1 MLLAL
6 LCCSALV
13 TPSLAEL
20 RWNPVATTGAPG
32 PRRGFAV
39 GHDAS
44 TGSVL
49 VFGGKPVN
57 AETWRLDLGTR
68 TWSQVATV
76 GQPPQPRFS
85 MFYGM
90 EPGTRKCVGMHLA
103 VGWGSRRR
111 GAGSLGRG
119 GVRWTL
125 VGRCLSQSTSSGNTP
140 LPTPKTSS
148 PRTSPSPERYAEG
161 VRHRTMQLIAGFREH
176 MLPSSCCLWVL
187 FG

>member
-6 LCCSALV
+6 FCCSALV

-44 TGSVL
+44 TGSVV

-68 TWSQVATV
+68 AWSQVATV

-90 EPGTRKCVGMHLA
+90 EPGTRKCVG
-103 VGWGSRRR
+103 VPFRC
-111 GAGSLGRG
+111 
-119 GVRWTL
+119 GVRKWEKG
-125 VGRCLSQSTSSGNTP
+125 GRELGDRWCP
-140 LPTPKTSS
+140 LD
-148 PRTSPSPERYAEG
+148 
-161 VRHRTMQLIAGFREH
+161 AG
-176 MLPSSCCLWVL
+176 WAVA
-187 FG
+187 